1 MLTVGNLLKKAREH
15 SGKHIEEIA
24 QIIKIKPEYLN
35 KIEQNDFSSFNS
47 STFVKGFI
55 RSYAAFLGLD
65 AENIVAL
72 FRRQIGE
79 EDVPLKA
86 KKTLIKQQSIVISP
100 TSIMSVAIIL
110 FFVAVFGF
118 LISQF
123 YRLQQPPV
131 LKIVQPSTEITT
143 SDSPNFEIKGLTEEN
158 TIVTVNETQLQLR
171 EDNTFSLAVE
181 LKEGDNTFTFNAWKK
196 NIEGKHATQIVTI
209 LYNPRGNSSPSVTP
223 TEGASTSNNNGQD
236 LQVEFTLSDQAW
248 IQIVSDDTQK
258 AIGVKNKGY
267 VLNFTAKKM
276 IEITTGKPAV
286 SAIKLDG
293 KPTSWRLKNGVGSLV
308 CAYSTE
314 INDWKCN

>member
-15 SGKHIEEIA
+15 SGKKIEEIA

-86 KKTLIKQQSIVISP
+86 KKTLVKQQSVVISP
-100 TSIMSVAIIL
+100 TSIMSIAIIL

-123 YRLQQPPV
+123 YKLQQPPI
-131 LKIVQPSTEITT
+131 LKIVQPSTEIMT
-143 SDSPNFEIKGLTEEN
+143 SDTPNFEIKGLTEEN
-158 TIVTVNETQLQLR
+158 TLVTVNETQIQLR
-171 EDNTFSLAVE
+171 DDYTFTLAVE
-181 LKEGDNTFTFNAWKK
+181 LREGDNTFTFNAWKK
-196 NIEGKHATQIVTI
+196 NVEGKHATQIVTI
-209 LYNPRGNSSPSVTP
+209 LYNPTDKPAPTP
-223 TEGASTSNNNGQD
+223 TTPGKEPVASNGQE
-236 LQVEFTLSDQAW
+236 LTVELTLSDQAW
-248 IQIVSDDTQK
+248 IQVVSDNTQK
-258 AIGVKNKGY
+258 AVGVKDKGY
-267 VLNFTAKKM
+267 TLNFISKKM

-286 SAIKLDG
+286 STIKLNG

-308 CAYSTE
+308 CSYSAD